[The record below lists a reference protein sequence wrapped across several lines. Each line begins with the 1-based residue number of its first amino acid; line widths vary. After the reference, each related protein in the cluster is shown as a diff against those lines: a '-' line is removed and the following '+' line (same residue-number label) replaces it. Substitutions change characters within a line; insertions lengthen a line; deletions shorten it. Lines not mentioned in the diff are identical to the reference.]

1 MKTIL
6 VTGSTDGI
14 GLETAL
20 ELASSGYSVQ
30 PAPLAEGQ
38 RLAQQLWGWSENAV
52 RSWIPAVTSIHLVA

>member
-38 RLAQQLWGWSENAV
+38 RLAQQLWGAENAV
-52 RSWIPAVTSIHLVA
+52 RPWLPAVTSIHFVA